1 MPTLVQQVLSTTLK
15 LDPLPDYSVAT
26 IEVAIKARLPQG
38 CTLLRWAIVGQTA
51 TALQVD
57 CSYGTD

>member
-1 MPTLVQQVLSTTLK
+1 MPALVQDVCSTSIMLEN
-15 LDPLPDYSVAT
+15 LPDYSVSAL
-26 IEVAIKARLPQG
+26 EVAIKARLPHG
-38 CTLLRWAIVGQTA
+38 CTLLRWAIVAQSG

>member
-1 MPTLVQQVLSTTLK
+1 MPALVQQVLSASIMLEH
-15 LDPLPDYSVAT
+15 LPDYSVSAL
-26 IEVAIKARLPQG
+26 EVAIKARLPQG
-38 CTLLRWAIVGQTA
+38 CTLLRWAIVGKNG